1 MKITTEK
8 TGGVDVAY
16 FSGAADVSA
25 VAAVR
30 HALRRGLDDSGF
42 HLVCDLSKVNFICS
56 DALGAFITAHQEARA
71 AGGFL
76 RLVQPQD
83 RVAEILATTHL
94 DRLFEICDSLDAA
107 RRL

>member
-1 MKITTEK
+1 VKITTEK
-8 TGGVDVAY
+8 TGGVEVVH

-30 HALRRGLDDSGF
+30 QALRQGLDDSGF

-56 DALGAFITAHQEARA
+56 DALGAFIMAHQAARA
-71 AGGFL
+71 VGGFL
-76 RLVQPQD
+76 RLVQPRQ

-107 RRL
+107 RRP